1 MSGAESWADA
11 SSAGDGRHALLFPRL
26 LHYDLTA
33 ATVSAHA
40 VADRFPPA
48 MSVRALQAALDGS
61 LTPLAGGL
69 LLGAHP
75 RYNGVLLQIS
85 LYCRWCVE
93 GVLDAV
99 LAQQTTDRTLTAWRQ
114 LRAQAPALLRE
125 HLMPALPPPPPW
137 VVSELRPNAPS
148 RHASQGPWLQDVVR
162 TLAQAWLLP

>member
-1 MSGAESWADA
+1 MNGWTDA
-11 SSAGDGRHALLFPRL
+11 TSAGDGRHALLSPRL
-26 LHYDLTA
+26 LHFDLTV
-33 ATVSAHA
+33 ATVSVHG
-40 VADRFPPA
+40 VANHFPPA
-48 MSVRALQAALDGS
+48 MSVRALQAALGGR
-61 LTPLAGGL
+61 LALLSSGL
-69 LLGAHP
+69 LLGAHQ

-125 HLMPALPPPPPW
+125 HLMPPLPPPAPW
-137 VVSELRPNAPS
+137 VVSELRPDAPS

-162 TLAQAWLLP
+162 TLARAWLLP